1 MPDVLCLSCLRSVA
15 LVGMIRRD
23 SVASGSIL
31 LTLNLTPNQ
40 NHYLSHAFLFLLYS
54 PYKNHF

>member
-1 MPDVLCLSCLRSVA
+1 MRFVYHVYVVLHF
-15 LVGMIRRD
+15 VGMIRRD